1 MEIKKIAII
10 AGRGQLPILA
20 CQEARKNGVEEIFI
34 LAFHGQA
41 SEGLEKYADK
51 LVWSSVGR
59 FRKNLKIL
67 RENKVT
73 DLILVGQIK
82 PTSLFSGLK
91 PDLKAL
97 KMLWRL
103 KKKNAETIFSGI
115 VAILEENGQNVLPST
130 IFLSQQLATKGI
142 MGKKKPNRSS
152 VDDCEY
158 AIDLAKK
165 ISSLDIG
172 QMIAIKKGVIIA
184 IEDFEGTDKTI
195 KRAGKIARG
204 GITVAKVAKKD
215 HDMRFDV
222 PCIGERT
229 IEFLIEAKA
238 VTLVVEANK
247 TILIN
252 KEEVIKMCN
261 KAKIAL
267 LGV

>member
-1 MEIKKIAII
+1 MGIKRIAIL
-10 AGRGQLPILA
+10 AGSGQLPILA
-20 CQEARKNGVEEIFI
+20 CQEARKNGVEDIFV
-34 LAFHGQA
+34 LAFHGQT
-41 SEGLEKYADK
+41 SQEIEKYADK
-51 LVWSSVGR
+51 TIWSPVGK

-67 RENKVT
+67 RDNQIT

-82 PTSLFSGLK
+82 PTSIFLGLK

-103 KKKNAETIFSGI
+103 KKKNAETIFSG
-115 VAILEENGQNVLPST
+115 VASILEKNGQNVLPST
-130 IFLSQQLATKGI
+130 IFLNKQLATRGL
-142 MGKKKPNRSS
+142 MGKYKPNRSRM
-152 VDDCEY
+152 VDCNY

-172 QMIAIKKGVIIA
+172 QMVAIKKGVIIA

-229 IEFLIEAKA
+229 IKFLIEAKS

-252 KEEVIKMCN
+252 KEKVIKMCD